1 MNIRNRLTFRF
12 ILIVAVIILISS
24 LIVYISSA
32 SYRES
37 EFYSRLQNNAIN
49 TAKLLIEVDEVDVD
63 LLRRIE
69 TDNPVSLPNEKIVI
83 YDFRNEVIF
92 STDDERELKINN
104 DLLNQIRLEDEVHL
118 RQDSYE
124 VLDFLFKGP
133 YDRFVV
139 VSGATDIYGLNK
151 VRNLRNI
158 LLIVFVISIVVVS
171 VSGWFYA
178 GKSLEPISHVVQQVD
193 EIGISSLNLRVDE
206 GNGKD
211 EIAHLAQTFN
221 RMLARLESSFKVQKN
236 FIANASHEFR
246 TPLTAITGQLEVAL
260 LNARSNDEYQSA
272 IDSVLEDIRALNNLS
287 NRLLVL
293 AQTSSEAI
301 ENRHTQLRV
310 DELIWQARE
319 DLIRV
324 SPSYIIRID
333 ITDEV
338 DDESLLIMEG
348 DEQLIKVTVS
358 NLMENGC
365 KYSADQSVEV
375 VIGATTSGID
385 LIFRDRGIG
394 IPEHELPNVFEPF
407 YRASNTTSIKG
418 NGIGLS
424 MVRQIVVMH
433 HGSIRID
440 SKPGTGTSVTVWFPS
455 IVS

>member
-1 MNIRNRLTFRF
+1 
-12 ILIVAVIILISS
+12 
-24 LIVYISSA
+24 
-32 SYRES
+32 
-37 EFYSRLQNNAIN
+37 
-49 TAKLLIEVDEVDVD
+49 
-63 LLRRIE
+63 
-69 TDNPVSLPNEKIVI
+69 
-83 YDFRNEVIF
+83 
-92 STDDERELKINN
+92 
-104 DLLNQIRLEDEVHL
+104 
-118 RQDSYE
+118 
-124 VLDFLFKGP
+124 
-133 YDRFVV
+133 
-139 VSGATDIYGLNK
+139 
-151 VRNLRNI
+151 
-158 LLIVFVISIVVVS
+158 
-171 VSGWFYA
+171 
-178 GKSLEPISHVVQQVD
+178 
-193 EIGISSLNLRVDE
+193 
-206 GNGKD
+206 
-211 EIAHLAQTFN
+211 
-221 RMLARLESSFKVQKN
+221 
-236 FIANASHEFR
+236 
-246 TPLTAITGQLEVAL
+246 LEVAL